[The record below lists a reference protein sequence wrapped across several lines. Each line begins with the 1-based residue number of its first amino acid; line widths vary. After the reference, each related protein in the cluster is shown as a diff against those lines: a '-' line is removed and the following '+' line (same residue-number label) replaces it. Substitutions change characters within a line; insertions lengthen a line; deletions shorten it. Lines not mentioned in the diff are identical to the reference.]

1 MTHLHVNNYEVQLL
15 LKELNEK
22 VDQLHSAVAHT
33 DELRDECVQLK
44 QQLVSKDDVIHH
56 LEAAVSEERD
66 KVAVSTQYT
75 SCIPVL

>member
-1 MTHLHVNNYEVQLL
+1 ML

-66 KVAVSTQYT
+66 KVAVSTQYIT
-75 SCIPVL
+75 CIPVL